1 MMAAILGREKPRRQ
15 RRAGEDPVAASE
27 RIQVSDGESGSCGQD
42 RMEQAL
48 GPPPNAR
55 TPRLSSRCFWSVEEE
70 EEEKKEK
77 EEEIMEDGEMELLF
91 YRKPYEASA
100 LVFIAPPVYLG

>member
-27 RIQVSDGESGSCGQD
+27 RIQVSDGEGGSCGQN

-70 EEEKKEK
+70 EE
-77 EEEIMEDGEMELLF
+77 
-91 YRKPYEASA
+91 
-100 LVFIAPPVYLG
+100 